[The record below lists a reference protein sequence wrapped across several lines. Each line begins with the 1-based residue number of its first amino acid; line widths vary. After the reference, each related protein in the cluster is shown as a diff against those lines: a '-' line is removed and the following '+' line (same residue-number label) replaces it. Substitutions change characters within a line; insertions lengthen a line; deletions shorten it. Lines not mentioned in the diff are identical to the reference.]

1 MIPRAFITEWR
12 EYAPWQTNEQIEQDL
27 VISRALVELYSDD
40 MVQQKLAF
48 RGGTALH
55 KLHLAPPVRYSED
68 IDLVQI
74 EPGPIGE
81 VFDRVRN
88 VLSFLGEPR
97 IKQKNRNNLIT
108 YTFSSE
114 IPPAVPLKLKIEI
127 NCREHI
133 AVFPLQKI
141 NYKVK
146 SRWFAGESLL
156 TTYTLEEL
164 LGSKIRALYQRKKGR
179 DLFDLWYAITQAE
192 PSPEKIIEAF
202 NVFMKSSGVS
212 ITKNQLIKNMELKI
226 QDAMF
231 IGDVQGL
238 LRVPVKDKFN
248 IDEAWQMLL
257 KYLFSY
263 LK

>member
-40 MVQQKLAF
+40 IMQQKLAF

-81 VFDRVRN
+81 IFDRIRK

-97 IKQKNRNNLIT
+97 IKQKNRNNVIT
-108 YTFSSE
+108 YTFTSE

-127 NCREHI
+127 NCREHF
-133 AVFPLQKI
+133 AVFPLQRI

-146 SRWFAGESLL
+146 SRWFTGESLL

-179 DLFDLWYAITQAE
+179 DLFDLWYAITHTT
-192 PSPEKIIEAF
+192 PSPEKTIEAF
-202 NVFMKSSGVS
+202 KVFMKSSGVS
-212 ITKNQLIKNMELKI
+212 ITKNQLEKNMELKI
-226 QDAMF
+226 QDDMF
-231 IGDVQGL
+231 GGDIQGL
-238 LRVPVKDKFN
+238 LRVSVKEKYD
-248 IDEAWQMLL
+248 IDEACKLL
-257 KYLFSY
+257 LNGLFSY
-263 LK
+263 LE